1 MSEKISGLADHSPP
15 LPVRRHPL
23 SDPPVGPDEVDFG
36 GFRPRL
42 DHMVGRRVAFR
53 TASIQFDQPVVS
65 ITFDDFPQS
74 AELPGARILEDQ
86 GARGTFYPASGLFG
100 LTDSRWTVAGAETVA
115 DLHRRGH
122 EIGLHGHVHRPANLM
137 HPAAFAA
144 DLAANRAA
152 LRRIIPGL
160 VRENYAYPYGQC
172 GLMQKKHL
180 SASVR
185 TSRSVQPG
193 INAGRTDLDFL
204 KSVEISARGLTEDN
218 LDGWLDQTEAA
229 SGWLVLFTHDV
240 SETPSLYGTT
250 PRVLARIVARALER
264 GFAVLPVAAALDRA
278 GIA

>member
-1 MSEKISGLADHSPP
+1 MNEKMNGLAHPT
-15 LPVRRHPL
+15 LFRPVRGRAPADPL
-23 SDPPVGPDEVDFG
+23 VDPDEVDFG
-36 GFRPRL
+36 GLFPRL
-42 DHMVGRRVAFR
+42 DHMIGRRIAFR
-53 TASIQFDQPVVS
+53 TAAIHLDRPVVS
-65 ITFDDFPQS
+65 ITFDDFPRT
-74 AELPGARILEDQ
+74 ADTPGARILEDH

-100 LTDSRWTVAGAETVA
+100 LTNSRWTVAGAETVA

-122 EIGLHGHVHRPANLM
+122 EIGLHGHAHRPANLLD
-137 HPAAFAA
+137 PAAFAA

-152 LRRIIPGL
+152 LRRIVPGL

-172 GLMQKKHL
+172 GVRQKKRL

-185 TSRSVQPG
+185 SSRSVQPG

-204 KSVEISARGLTEDN
+204 KSVEISARGLTENN
-218 LDGWLDQTEAA
+218 LDRWLDRAEAA

-240 SETPSLYGTT
+240 SEAPSLYGTT
-250 PRVLARIVARALER
+250 PRVLARIVSRALER